1 MVSSS
6 DGADKVPVSKE
17 QEKGRRRKQPE
28 KKQRRLTLR
37 SGRRKYKILREKSRL
52 RRGSLRSRTIFRSR
66 LWQKAKR

>member
-28 KKQRRLTLR
+28 KKQMRPILR
-37 SGRRKYKILREKSRL
+37 SGRRRFKIFKEKSRL
-52 RRGSLRSRTIFRSR
+52 RRGSSRTRTKFRRR
-66 LWQKAKR
+66 LWLKAK